1 MLASLAV
8 LPPNGLDRSLHVA
21 VLIGLVIGTVFTELF
36 GWTYAGL
43 VVPGYLATIFIAAP
57 ATALF
62 IVLESVVTYWL
73 VAGVGR
79 WVTHLGAWSAAFGR
93 ERFYLF
99 IVGAVL
105 VRLLFEGVIVP
116 RVEAQYGFAHS
127 RELYSVGLVLVPLVS
142 NTFWNAGI
150 LKAFPRVGFVT
161 VLTWILLVL
170 LLRTTNLSVSRFQV
184 INESLSIKFLESPKA
199 QIILVIGALLGARNN
214 VRYGWDYNGI
224 LVPGLLA
231 VACYEPLKL
240 VTTTVEA
247 LLVYGASKFLMSVP
261 PFSRMLIVG
270 PRRMLMCYI
279 TGFFVKVIL
288 GFVLAYFWPGVPMID
303 YFGFGYLLPSL
314 LAVKMW
320 NKDHIGIVVMPT
332 LQVSITAFLVG
343 NGIGY
348 GLVKAEGLLVPHTAV
363 SEIAMITS
371 GASVSY
377 ELTLGDTGPRPRPA
391 AERSAGIAAL
401 EVALEVASEVD
412 DFTVERGGEEVS
424 PRTLTAAKTA
434 GLVVMREEKG
444 GWVVARPRA
453 SEIDPDD
460 VTPAPRFAVRPK
472 SAPGLVARRGGF
484 LVLAS
489 PEGPGSALPALA
501 HAAAEALGAQ
511 AIVLLSRHEGQR
523 ALDEAFAA
531 ELGKRLGLDEMLVVE
546 AGGDASPGVS
556 AVGSVPEGFD
566 VMALGRMLGADVS
579 LSWRAPIQGASQRPW
594 SNAPTLR
601 VPLSLVEEVGGS
613 LLGAREVEVW
623 SGGLRQELVG
633 RVVALTSVGT
643 AGYRGP
649 TIEELRLF
657 DATLARRMTHAG
669 REPRWTAW
677 ERAVAARLGY
687 TIVRVHQPDGEIEAW
702 GLVEEETGGRRGN
715 ASLFVKVEKLGLGEE
730 DAEGDPKHEASPR
743 EVVAPGEILIE
754 VPAPRWEIG
763 TFGAGLSLYDALG
776 ARGLLIAGAMPS
788 ADPRGVADPRRRVS
802 RRSFFQRLHEVWL
815 GEGKSGLSMQGIA
828 PERDYTGDLV
838 VSFGREVIRRE
849 QVPEWARP
857 MVEVFGDLGLRVG
870 MFDGAREHAPYNGSA
885 DLSMSYARKFADG
898 RFALVYMSGEL
909 RSALSAVEGD
919 GILTPRLGRLGVDL
933 GSEDVASRAFEL
945 LACKTQEP
953 APKGAAKKTEAKK
966 KGADDAAPAEVPKPR
981 CPTFTA
987 DAASRC
993 DVDARLES
1001 FELYLDQN
1009 NPFDLRAAIKDDR
1022 GCHVEVVR
1030 DAVSRRIWALVAEP
1044 GQVVLVPLGTSR
1056 VPRAPKPLTS
1066 IVRVRRAVA
1075 TGLTSIRVTE
1085 SP

>member
-21 VLIGLVIGTVFTELF
+21 VLIGLVIGTMFTELF

-57 ATALF
+57 ATAIF
-62 IVLESVVTYWL
+62 IIVESVVTYWL

-150 LKAFPRVGFVT
+150 IKAFPRVGFVT
-161 VLTWILLVL
+161 VLTWLLLLL

-348 GLVKAEGLLVPHTAV
+348 GLVKAEGLLVPRSAI
-363 SEIAMITS
+363 SDIAMIS
-371 GASVSY
+371 GGASVPY

-401 EVALEVASEVD
+401 EVALEVANEVD
-412 DFTVERGGEEVS
+412 GYTETRGGEEVS

-434 GLVVMREEKG
+434 GLLVMREEKG

-472 SAPGLVARRGGF
+472 ATRGVVSYRGGF

-501 HAAAEALGAQ
+501 HAAAEALGAR

-531 ELGKRLGLDEMLVVE
+531 ELGKRLGLDQMLVVE
-546 AGGDASPGVS
+546 AGGDSPPGVS
-556 AVGSVPEGFD
+556 AVGSMPEGFD
-566 VMALGRMLGADVS
+566 VMALGRMLGAEVT
-579 LSWRAPIQGASQRPW
+579 LSWRAPVQGATQRPW

-601 VPLSLVEEVGGS
+601 VPLALAEEVGGS

-657 DATLARRMTHAG
+657 DATLARRMPHAG
-669 REPRWTAW
+669 LEPRWTAW

-687 TIVRVHQPDGEIEAW
+687 TLVRVHRPDGEIEAW
-702 GLVEEETGGRRGN
+702 GLVEDEAGGRRGN
-715 ASLFVKVEKLGLGEE
+715 ASLFVKVEKQEE
-730 DAEGDPKHEASPR
+730 
-743 EVVAPGEILIE
+743 VIAPGEILIE

-776 ARGLLIAGAMPS
+776 ARGLLIAGALPS
-788 ADPRGVADPRRRVS
+788 ADPRGLADPRRRVS
-802 RRSFFQRLHEVWL
+802 RRSFFQRVHEVWL
-815 GEGKSGLSMQGIA
+815 GEGKSGISMQGIA

-898 RFALVYMSGEL
+898 RFALVYMSGEM
-909 RSALSAVEGD
+909 RSAMSAVESD

-945 LACKTQEP
+945 IACKAEAP
-953 APKGAAKKTEAKK
+953 APKATKKTEGKK
-966 KGADDAAPAEVPKPR
+966 KDAEDAAPAEAPKSR
-981 CPTFTA
+981 CPSFAA

-993 DVDARLES
+993 DVDARLQS

-1009 NPFDLRAAIKDDR
+1009 NPFDLRAAIKGDR
-1022 GCHVEVVR
+1022 ACHVEVVR

-1066 IVRVRRAVA
+1066 VVRVRRAVA

>member
-8 LPPNGLDRSLHVA
+8 FPPNGLDRSLHVA

-57 ATALF
+57 ATAIF
-62 IVLESVVTYWL
+62 IIVESVVTYWL

-116 RVEAQYGFAHS
+116 RVEAQYGYAHS

-150 LKAFPRVGFVT
+150 IKAFPRVGFVT
-161 VLTWILLVL
+161 VLTWVLLVL
-170 LLRTTNLSVSRFQV
+170 LLQTTNLSVSRFQV

-214 VRYGWDYNGI
+214 VKYGWDYNGI

-247 LLVYGASKFLMSVP
+247 LLVYGASKVLMSMP

-279 TGFFVKVIL
+279 TGFFVKMIL

-348 GLVKAEGLLVPHTAV
+348 GLVKAEGLLVPRAAI

-371 GASVSY
+371 GASVPY

-391 AERSAGIAAL
+391 AERSAGIAAV

-412 DFTVERGGEEVS
+412 AFDAARGGEEVS
-424 PRTLTAAKTA
+424 PRTLTTAKTA
-434 GLVVMREEKG
+434 GLVVAREEKG

-460 VTPAPRFAVRPK
+460 VTPAPRFAVRPRPK
-472 SAPGLVARRGGF
+472 AEPGLDARRGGT

-489 PEGPGSALPALA
+489 PEGPGSALSALA
-501 HAAAEALGAQ
+501 HAAAEALEAR

-531 ELGKRLGLDEMLVVE
+531 ELGKRLGLEQMLVVE
-546 AGGDASPGVS
+546 AAPGDTAPGLS

-566 VMALGRMLGADVS
+566 VMALGRMLGKDVT
-579 LSWRAPIQGASQRPW
+579 LSWRAPVQGASQRPW

-601 VPLSLVEEVGGS
+601 VPVSLAEEVGGS
-613 LLGAREVEVW
+613 LLGAREVDVW
-623 SGGLRQELVG
+623 PLGLRHELVS
-633 RVVALTSVGT
+633 RLVALTSVGT

-657 DATLARRMTHAG
+657 DATLSRRMTHVG
-669 REPRWTAW
+669 LEPRWTAW
-677 ERAVAARLGY
+677 ERAVAARFGY
-687 TIVRVHQPDGEIEAW
+687 TIVRVHRPEGELEAW
-702 GLVEEETGGRRGN
+702 GLVEDTTGGRRGN
-715 ASLFVKVEKLGLGEE
+715 ASLFVKVEHAEE
-730 DAEGDPKHEASPR
+730 A
-743 EVVAPGEILIE
+743 VAPGDILVE

-776 ARGLLIAGAMPS
+776 ARGLLLAGALPS
-788 ADPRGVADPRRRVS
+788 ADPRGIADPRRRVS
-802 RRSFFQRLHEVWL
+802 RRSFFQRVHEVWL
-815 GEGKSGLSMQGIA
+815 GEGKSGVSMQGIA
-828 PERDYTGDLV
+828 PERDYTGDVV

-849 QVPEWARP
+849 QVPVWARP

-909 RSALSAVEGD
+909 RSAMSAVESD

-945 LACKTQEP
+945 VACKAAPP
-953 APKGAAKKTEAKK
+953 APKGAKK
-966 KGADDAAPAEVPKPR
+966 KKDGKKKADDAAPAEASTSR
-981 CPTFTA
+981 CPSFTA
-987 DAASRC
+987 EAADRC
-993 DVDARLES
+993 DVDVRLES
-1001 FELYLDQN
+1001 FERYLDQH

-1030 DAVSRRIWALVAEP
+1030 DQVSRRIWALVAEP
-1044 GQVVLVPLGTSR
+1044 GQVVLVPLGNSR
-1056 VPRAPKPLTS
+1056 VPRAPRPLAS

-1075 TGLTSIRVTE
+1075 TGLTSIRVME

>member
-8 LPPNGLDRSLHVA
+8 FPPNGLDRSLHVA
-21 VLIGLVIGTVFTELF
+21 VLIGLVIGTVLTELF

-79 WVTHLGAWSAAFGR
+79 WVTHLGAWSASFGR

-116 RVEAQYGFAHS
+116 RVEAYYGFAHS

-150 LKAFPRVGFVT
+150 MKAFPRVAFVT

-279 TGFFVKVIL
+279 TGFFVKMIL

-348 GLVKAEGLLVPHTAV
+348 GLMKAEGLLMPHTAI

-371 GASVSY
+371 GASVPY

-391 AERSAGIAAL
+391 AERSTGITAV
-401 EVALEVASEVD
+401 EIALEVASEVD
-412 DFTVERGGEEVS
+412 AFDDKRGGEEVS

-434 GLVVMREEKG
+434 GLLVLREEKG
-444 GWVVARPRA
+444 GWLVARPRA

-460 VTPAPRFAVRPK
+460 VTPAPRFAVRPRLRPTPE
-472 SAPGLVARRGGF
+472 AEPRRGGF

-501 HAAAEALGAQ
+501 HAAAEALGAR

-531 ELGKRLGLDEMLVVE
+531 ELGKRLGLEQMLMVE
-546 AGGDASPGVS
+546 AGGDTPPGVS
-556 AVGSVPEGFD
+556 AVGSMPEGFD
-566 VMALGRMLGADVS
+566 VMALGRMLGEDVA
-579 LSWRAPIQGASQRPW
+579 LSWRAPIQGTSQRPW

-601 VPLSLVEEVGGS
+601 VPLALTEEVAGS

-623 SGGLRQELVG
+623 SEGLRQELVG
-633 RVVALTSVGT
+633 RVVTLTSVGT

-669 REPRWTAW
+669 IEPRWTAW

-687 TIVRVHQPDGEIEAW
+687 AIVRVHRPEGDIEAW
-702 GLVEEETGGRRGN
+702 GLVEDGTGGRRGN
-715 ASLFVKVEKLGLGEE
+715 ASLFVKVERQEE
-730 DAEGDPKHEASPR
+730 A
-743 EVVAPGEILIE
+743 VAPGEILVE

-776 ARGLLIAGAMPS
+776 ARGLLLAGAMPN
-788 ADPRGVADPRRRVS
+788 ADPRGYADPRRRVS
-802 RRSFFQRLHEVWL
+802 RRSFFQRMHEVWL
-815 GEGKSGLSMQGIA
+815 GEGKSGISMQGIA

-838 VSFGREVIRRE
+838 VSFGFEVIRRE
-849 QVPEWARP
+849 QVPVWARP
-857 MVEVFGDLGLRVG
+857 MTEVFGDLGLRVG

-885 DLSMSYARKFADG
+885 DLAMSYARKFADG

-919 GILTPRLGRLGVDL
+919 GVLTPRLGRLGVDL

-945 LACKTQEP
+945 AACKP
-953 APKGAAKKTEAKK
+953 VAAAPKGAAKKTEGKK
-966 KGADDAAPAEVPKPR
+966 KGAVEPVPAVVTKPR
-981 CPTFTA
+981 CPSFTA
-987 DAASRC
+987 DAARVC
-993 DVDARLES
+993 DVEARLES
-1001 FELYLDQN
+1001 FERYLEQG
-1009 NPFDLRAAIKDDR
+1009 NPFDLRAAVKDDR
-1022 GCHVEVVR
+1022 ACHVEVVR
-1030 DAVSRRIWALVAEP
+1030 DLVSRRIWALVAEP
-1044 GQVVLVPLGTSR
+1044 GEVVLVPLGNSR
-1056 VPRAPKPLTS
+1056 VPRAPKPLAS

>member
-8 LPPNGLDRSLHVA
+8 FPPNGLDRSLHVA
-21 VLIGLVIGTVFTELF
+21 VLIGLVLGTVLTELF

-62 IVLESVVTYWL
+62 IILESVVTYWL

-79 WVTHLGAWSAAFGR
+79 WVTNLGAWSAAFGR

-150 LKAFPRVGFVT
+150 MKAFPRVAFVT
-161 VLTWILLVL
+161 VLTWVLLVL

-279 TGFFVKVIL
+279 TGFFVKMIL
-288 GFVLAYFWPGVPMID
+288 GFALARFWPGVPMID

-348 GLVKAEGLLVPHTAV
+348 GLVKVEGLLVPRV
-363 SEIAMITS
+363 ELSEIAAITS
-371 GASVSY
+371 GASVPY
-377 ELTLGDTGPRPRPA
+377 ELLLGDTGPRPRPA
-391 AERSAGIAAL
+391 AERSAGIVAV

-412 DFTVERGGEEVS
+412 AYVLSPSAEEVS

-434 GLVVMREEKG
+434 GLVVLREEKG
-444 GWVVARPRA
+444 GWVVGRPRA
-453 SEIDPDD
+453 SEVDPDN

-472 SAPGLVARRGGF
+472 AAPGLVQRRGGF
-484 LVLAS
+484 LVLAV
-489 PEGPGSALPALA
+489 PEGPGSTLPALA
-501 HAAAEALGAQ
+501 HAAAEALGAR

-531 ELGKRLGLDEMLVVE
+531 ELGKRLGLDQMLVVD
-546 AGGDASPGVS
+546 ANGDAAPGVS

-566 VMALGRMLGADVS
+566 VMALGRLLGEGVT
-579 LSWRAPIQGASQRPW
+579 LSWRAPAQGTSQRPW
-594 SNAPTLR
+594 SNAPTLH
-601 VPLSLVEEVGGS
+601 VPKALAEEVAGA
-613 LLGAREVEVW
+613 LLGPREIEVW
-623 SGGLRQELVG
+623 SGGFRQELVS
-633 RVVALTSVGT
+633 RVVALTSVGA

-657 DATLARRMTHAG
+657 DATLARRLTHAG
-669 REPRWTAW
+669 KEPGWTAW
-677 ERAVAARLGY
+677 ERAVAARLGFA
-687 TIVRVHQPDGEIEAW
+687 IVRVQQPDGELEAW
-702 GLVEEETGGRRGN
+702 GLVEDDASGRRGN
-715 ASLFVKVEKLGLGEE
+715 ASIFVKVER
-730 DAEGDPKHEASPR
+730 AE
-743 EVVAPGEILIE
+743 EVVAPGDILIE

-763 TFGAGLSLYDALG
+763 TFGGGLSLYEALG
-776 ARGLLIAGAMPS
+776 ARGLLLAGALPG

-802 RRSFFQRLHEVWL
+802 RRSFFQRAHEVWL
-815 GEGKSGLSMQGIA
+815 GEGKSGISLQGIA

-849 QVPEWARP
+849 QVPVWAGP

-885 DLSMSYARKFADG
+885 DLAMSYARKFADG

-909 RSALSAVEGD
+909 RKAMSAVEGD
-919 GILTPRLGRLGVDL
+919 GVLTPRLGRLGIDL
-933 GSEDVASRAFEL
+933 GSEDVAARAFEL
-945 LACKTQEP
+945 LACK
-953 APKGAAKKTEAKK
+953 PKEAKK
-966 KGADDAAPAEVPKPR
+966 DEIGKGKKKGKDDKAKDDKAVEETKTR
-981 CPTFTA
+981 CPSFVA

-993 DVDARLES
+993 DVDERLES
-1001 FELYLDQN
+1001 FERYLDQN
-1009 NPFDLRAAIKDDR
+1009 NPFDLRAAIKNDR
-1022 GCHVEVVR
+1022 ACHVEVVR
-1030 DAVSRRIWALVAEP
+1030 DAMSRRIWATVAEP

-1056 VPRAPKPLTS
+1056 VPRAPKPLTT
-1066 IVRVRRAVA
+1066 IVRVRRAIA
-1075 TGLTSIRVTE
+1075 TGLTSVRVTDG
-1085 SP
+1085 P